1 MKQKT
6 LKTLTLAAALALG
19 GAFLAIGPAVAHGP
33 GEQGS
38 HGGYGMR
45 GHMGHMGHMGSGMG
59 HMGSGMGHMGSGRG
73 HMGSGM
79 TGHGAGGHGDCPYNK
94 VAFNKELT
102 VESVTKFLEQRL
114 SHMGNDRLK
123 VGEVKAKDDDT
134 IIAEIVTVDDSL
146 VQRIEFDRRTGGH
159 RQVR

>member
-6 LKTLTLAAALALG
+6 LKTVTLAAALALG
-19 GAFLAIGPAVAHGP
+19 GAFLAIGPAAAHGS

-45 GHMGHMGHMGSGMG
+45 GHMGHMSSGMGHSGQMGSGMG
-59 HMGSGMGHMGSGRG
+59 HSGR
-73 HMGSGM
+73 MGSGM
-79 TGHGAGGHGDCPYNK
+79 TGYGAGGHGGCPYNK
-94 VAFNKELT
+94 VAFDKELT

-123 VGEVKAKDDDT
+123 VGGVKAKDDNT
-134 IIAEIVTVDDSL
+134 IVAEIVTVDDSL

-159 RQVR
+159 RQVD